1 MSARHVRT
9 QDHQMTQDSGN
20 DDAMVATLVVMLPS
34 VYLGGDLVV
43 RHQGVSQAYLGS
55 RATVRVVAFCAGCRR
70 EVRPVKFGHRITL
83 SYNLL
88 LHGPSAT
95 PAGAGD
101 SVLSAA
107 ARLLADHFTQPRAR
121 WCRPGEDPPAR
132 RLAMGA
138 VGGHRVSGPEPHPHS
153 QAWWGSL
160 ASRATPGIRPRRAH
174 SAWISGGRLRASMIS
189 PLIETYQAVGCD
201 AIREGR
207 KN

>member
-1 MSARHVRT
+1 MRRARLGQAPDRRLTASFHSMLVYGPG
-9 QDHQMTQDSGN
+9 QFFVPHQDSEK
-20 DDAMVATLVVMLPS
+20 DVAMVATLVVMLPS
-34 VYLGGDLVV
+34 VYSGGDLVV
-43 RHQGVSQAYLGS
+43 HHQGVSQAYLGS

-70 EVRPVKFGHRITL
+70 EVRPVKSGHRITL

-132 RLAMGA
+132 R
-138 VGGHRVSGPEPHPHS
+138 
-153 QAWWGSL
+153 
-160 ASRATPGIRPRRAH
+160 
-174 SAWISGGRLRASMIS
+174 
-189 PLIETYQAVGCD
+189 
-201 AIREGR
+201 
-207 KN
+207 